1 MIEVIFL
8 VVLAFIWI
16 IFATIEDLKKREIA
30 NWLSFSLII
39 FALGFRFFY
48 SLFSTTAQGFSF
60 FYQGLIGLGIF
71 FVIGNLLYYGKMF
84 AGGDA
89 KLMISLGAILPFS
102 ENFLINIRIFVLFFL
117 FFLFAGAIYG
127 LITSLYI
134 SLRNFKNVKKQFIR
148 YFHKNKK
155 KFYLI
160 MGLALVLMF
169 LGFKQPFF
177 FAIGIFIFIFPYL
190 FIYAKAVDES
200 CMVKEIKTSELREGD
215 WLYKN
220 VKIGK
225 KVIKANWE
233 GLNKKDIRT
242 LKKRYK
248 KILIRQGIAFSPVF
262 LVSFLIVVYVYLKIP
277 WLLNLFF

>member
-84 AGGDA
+84 GGGDTR
-89 KLMISLGAILPFS
+89 LMFSLGVILPFS
-102 ENFLINIRIFVLFFL
+102 QSFLVNIRIFVLFFL
-117 FFLFAGAIYG
+117 IFLFAGAIYG
-127 LITSLYI
+127 LVASLYI
-134 SLRNFKNVKKQFIR
+134 GLRNFKNLKKQFKK
-148 YFHKNKK
+148 YFNKNRKK
-155 KFYLI
+155 LYLI
-160 MGLALVLMF
+160 MGLALVLMV
-169 LGFKQPFF
+169 LGIKQPFL
-177 FAIGIFIFIFPYL
+177 FAIGVLIFVFPYL

-200 CMVKEIKTSELREGD
+200 CMIKEIKTNKLTEGD
-215 WLYKN
+215 WLYKD

-225 KVIKANWE
+225 KMIKADWE
-233 GLNKKDIRT
+233 GLDKEDIRK

-248 KILIRQGIAFSPVF
+248 KILVRQGIAYSPVF
-262 LVSFLIVVYVYLKIP
+262 LISFLIIVCIYFKFP
-277 WLLNLFF
+277 ELLNFFF